1 MSGSDVAAIATAR
14 PRSPMRRGRRHLA
27 ELLDSRELLTNLTL
41 RELRSRYKKSV
52 LGWTWSLINP
62 LANVAI
68 YSIVFSVFLKV
79 QPPTGH
85 PSGLK
90 NFPLFLLCALIP
102 WSFFNNGLVS
112 STESLLTNGNLIKK
126 VYFPRELLV
135 VANVASLVITMV
147 IETSVLM
154 AILVIVGNNV
164 IVWIPFVLLL
174 IAIQAVFVIGIGLTL
189 SVLNVYF
196 RDIRYLIT
204 ILLQVL
210 FYATPIVYPIRY
222 VPKHAHILGAN
233 VPARF
238 LYNLNPLTRLMEAY
252 RDVLYETRLPPFGTM
267 ASIVI
272 AASVTLAIGGFVFA
286 KMQRRVAEEV

>member
-1 MSGSDVAAIATAR
+1 MSGSDAATIATR
-14 PRSPMRRGRRHLA
+14 GPRGATSRGRRHLA
-27 ELLDSRELLTNLTL
+27 ELVASRELLSNLTL
-41 RELRSRYKKSV
+41 RELRSRYKRSV

-79 QPPTGH
+79 QPPLGH

-90 NFPLFLLCALIP
+90 SFPFFLLCALIP
-102 WSFFNNGLVS
+102 WTFFANGLVL
-112 STESLLTNGNLIKK
+112 STESLLLNGNLIKK

-135 VANVASLVITMV
+135 IASVASLIITML
-147 IETSVLM
+147 IETSVLG
-154 AILVIVGNNV
+154 AILLIVGNEV

-174 IAIQAVFVIGIGLTL
+174 IALQSILVIGIGLAL
-189 SVLNVYF
+189 SVLNVFF
-196 RDIRYLIT
+196 RDFRYLIT

-222 VPKHAHILGAN
+222 VPVHATVLGVD
-233 VPARF
+233 VPVRAI
-238 LYNLNPLTRLMEAY
+238 YNLNPLTRLMEAY
-252 RDVLYETRLPPFGTM
+252 RDVLYDNRIPPLGTM

-272 AASVTLAIGGFVFA
+272 AALVALVLGSLVFA
-286 KMQRRVAEEV
+286 RMQRRVAEEV